1 MARYSTSAR
10 ESISRLS
17 TSAGNR
23 LGRGRGYSGLGRP
36 PPVGAAFEEVSE
48 PRARTGSNLLQTGS
62 RGLDNAASEAR
73 HDQRLNEYLSRTR
86 PTEVGITTTRPPTR
100 PPAIADEN
108 APLLLPQPPL
118 SARSNSSR
126 SSGASSTRNLIN
138 EAPLSARSNSS
149 RSSFQ
154 GVQAEITLASPR
166 ARASGIHEHSGV
178 STRNTRAQTGE
189 PHSAI
194 QQTRPYYKSD
204 HPKYRK
210 GQTNRKKDE
219 KENKVRLLEGPLNLD
234 NPYNQGYF
242 GDALNQLYTVKG
254 VQPRQVKTGPKKK

>member
-1 MARYSTSAR
+1 MSSTPLPQ
-10 ESISRLS
+10 RL
-17 TSAGNR
+17 
-23 LGRGRGYSGLGRP
+23 RGRRP
-36 PPVGAAFEEVSE
+36 P
-48 PRARTGSNLLQTGS
+48 
-62 RGLDNAASEAR
+62 
-73 HDQRLNEYLSRTR
+73 
-86 PTEVGITTTRPPTR
+86 RPPTR
-100 PPAIADEN
+100 PPAITDEN